1 MEVSNQ
7 LFSSIGLTAM
17 VQLTVVLICIVM
29 TWWSLQM
36 FRFDLLMRNARGMQ
50 AKSLQVLLSI
60 AIGHQVGQFIFD
72 YILWSRLLKYI
83 A

>member
-1 MEVSNQ
+1 
-7 LFSSIGLTAM
+7 
-17 VQLTVVLICIVM
+17 VL

-36 FRFDLLMRNARGMQ
+36 FRFDVLMRNPRGMQ
-50 AKSLQVLLSI
+50 AKTLQVLLSI
-60 AIGHQVGQFIFD
+60 TIGHQVGQFIFD